1 MAPYTKVEESF
12 NIQATHDVLVYG
24 TPTQDIHKRL
34 ANSYDHFDFPGAV
47 PRTFIGPVLL
57 AGLTQPLVAL
67 LGFEHAQTLARAVLG
82 LFNAF
87 AILRFKT
94 NLGRAYGLSVARWY
108 ALFQASQFHVIF
120 YASRTLPNMFAFG
133 LSKSS
138 SKQKQAD
145 RREAPLL
152 TLKIIATLAYACLVP
167 APSPKRALPRQRLAI
182 SLFVC
187 AAIIFRSE
195 IALLLATNALYLLVA
210 PMMPLQKL
218 IPPFAISVIAALL
231 ISVPVDSYFWQ
242 KPIWPELWG
251 FYYNAILGSSSN
263 WGVSPWHWY
272 FTSALPRL
280 LMNPLVF
287 VSLAVALR
295 QPATRKGGA
304 RLLVY
309 PNILFVAIYSL
320 QPHKETR
327 FIFYVV
333 PPLTAAAAL
342 GANFIFTRRS
352 KNAMYALSSMAL
364 VLSVPACLVAS
375 TAMLLISSLNYPGG
389 EALAYLRAYVAVD
402 DATRATAGGTA
413 TEVSSSGQMVP
424 VHADV
429 LACMTGVTLFGTTT
443 GEAAGIGALPS
454 LHAPSHAGTQ
464 AGSGGDIGAEQ
475 GRGVLLALDK
485 TEDRITLRDPRFW
498 HLFDYVVIEDPQKV
512 NGAKWDEIGIV
523 EGYAGIEVLRPG
535 AAAPNGVGSDDKSLR
550 GPAIGRGKLVHDIRD
565 RIRGLTGGWWV
576 GPRMRPRLHILKRIK
591 GAKPMKS
598 VAS

>member
-1 MAPYTKVEESF
+1 MTRVLDTSLSLLIPGLIIFHLVVAPYTKVEESF

-57 AGLTQPLVAL
+57 AGLIQPLVAL

-87 AILRFKT
+87 AILRFKA
-94 NLGRAYGLSVARWY
+94 NLGRAYGSSVARWY

-133 LSKSS
+133 L
-138 SKQKQAD
+138 
-145 RREAPLL
+145 
-152 TLKIIATLAYACLVP
+152 TTLAYACLVP
-167 APSPKRALPRQRLAI
+167 APTSKRALPRQRLAI

-195 IALLLATNALYLLVA
+195 VAILLATNALYLLIA
-210 PMMPLQKL
+210 PMMPLQKI
-218 IPPFAISVIAALL
+218 IPPFVISVIAALL

-242 KPIWPELWG
+242 KPLWPELWG
-251 FYYNAILGSSSN
+251 FYYNVVLGSSSN

-280 LMNPLVF
+280 LMNPMVF

-309 PNILFVAIYSL
+309 PNVLYVVIYCL

-352 KNAMYALSSMAL
+352 KNAMYALCSVAL
-364 VLSVPACLVAS
+364 VLSIPASLVGS

-402 DATRATAGGTA
+402 DATRATAGGAA

-443 GEAAGIGALPS
+443 GAAAGIGALPS
-454 LHAPSHAGTQ
+454 LHAPSHPGAQT
-464 AGSGGDIGAEQ
+464 GSGGDMAAEH
-475 GRGVLLALDK
+475 GRGVLVALDK
-485 TEDRITLRDPRFW
+485 TEDRIKLRDPRFW
-498 HLFDYVVIEDPQKV
+498 HLFDYVIVEDPQKV
-512 NGAKWDEIGIV
+512 VGAKWDEIGIV

-535 AAAPNGVGSDDKSLR
+535 SVTPTDKSVR
-550 GPAIGRGKLVHDIRD
+550 GPVVGRGKLVNDIRD

-576 GPRMRPRLHILKRIK
+576 GPRMQPRLHILKRIK
-591 GAKPMKS
+591 AAKPIKS